1 MELEEILKTIQVNKI
16 LTIDSCDEFKRS
28 GIANNKLYLLNKTKT
43 DKCIL
48 KIYYKD
54 ERKRLERE
62 YNGYEFFTLLN
73 SNLTPK
79 PIYRNDDGYFAI
91 YSFVEGSAKNP
102 SEIAKKEALQVADFI
117 IYLHTYSQ
125 KSHEMGLEFM
135 PAIASCFSTQESVN
149 KINMKVTKFLNDTN
163 LDKYE
168 KTKEFKRKYNID
180 QLFKDLIS
188 SSLSGLDNKL
198 IQIKLSADKQS
209 LTPVDLN
216 FDNILYH
223 DSKAYFLDFEDFGWD
238 DPVNI
243 FGFFLHHDKTTG
255 FSFENKKALILYYLN
270 KMKPDNNFRLRL
282 RSILTLGGVL
292 WLSTYLLAMTEEKIK
307 VRKFSDVNF
316 DVEKYLDLRIQ
327 KFESKLDELNNRNEN
342 LASLVI

>member
-149 KINMKVTKFLNDTN
+149 KINMKVNKFLNDTN
-163 LDKYE
+163 LDNYE
-168 KTKEFKRKYNID
+168 STKKFKTKHYIEP
-180 QLFKDLIS
+180 LFKNLIS
-188 SSLSGLDNKL
+188 TALSGLDND
-198 IQIKLSADKQS
+198 IMQTKLSADKQS

-238 DPVNI
+238 DPVN
-243 FGFFLHHDKTTG
+243 
-255 FSFENKKALILYYLN
+255 
-270 KMKPDNNFRLRL
+270 
-282 RSILTLGGVL
+282 
-292 WLSTYLLAMTEEKIK
+292 
-307 VRKFSDVNF
+307 
-316 DVEKYLDLRIQ
+316 
-327 KFESKLDELNNRNEN
+327 
-342 LASLVI
+342 

>member
-1 MELEEILKTIQVNKI
+1 
-16 LTIDSCDEFKRS
+16 
-28 GIANNKLYLLNKTKT
+28 
-43 DKCIL
+43 
-48 KIYYKD
+48 
-54 ERKRLERE
+54 
-62 YNGYEFFTLLN
+62 
-73 SNLTPK
+73 
-79 PIYRNDDGYFAI
+79 
-91 YSFVEGSAKNP
+91 
-102 SEIAKKEALQVADFI
+102 
-117 IYLHTYSQ
+117 
-125 KSHEMGLEFM
+125 
-135 PAIASCFSTQESVN
+135 
-149 KINMKVTKFLNDTN
+149 MKVKKFLNDAN

-168 KTKEFKRKYNID
+168 STKKFKTKHYID
-180 QLFKDLIS
+180 PLFKNLIS
-188 SSLSGLDNKL
+188 TALSGLDND
-198 IQIKLSADKQS
+198 IMQTKLSADKQS

-282 RSILTLGGVL
+282 RSILTLGGAL

-327 KFESKLDELNNRNEN
+327 KFKSKLDELNNRNEN
-342 LASLVI
+342 LAS